1 MKRTMFTYTK
11 NVLEKVSF
19 DPTLFCKEL
28 EKALNVLLPY
38 EVEQLL
44 DWLLTYTIEKPEL
57 QYCLLRIEK

>member
-1 MKRTMFTYTK
+1 MKRTMVTYTK

-19 DPTLFCKEL
+19 DPSLFCKEL
-28 EKALNVLLPY
+28 DKALKTLLPY

-57 QYCLLRIEK
+57 KQCLLRINK